1 MTATY
6 MALTPVQDIGAQV
19 KQAVDQAR
27 AAQQQAQVQALQAQ
41 QQAQQA
47 AREAQDQARQA
58 QQQAQEAAREARD
71 QAREAI
77 RQATRDAARGRF
89 GRPEVMQFP
98 PGFPGQ
104 PQIPEG
110 VVVISVAFFAMCAF
124 IAVGFP
130 LARAW
135 ARRLDRRSVAPTGA
149 DAETRGRL
157 ERIEQAVD
165 AIAVEVERIS
175 EGQRFTTKVMAD
187 LRALPQ
193 ADPSIPVNDRDR
205 SAVPLSRVRESR

>member
-1 MTATY
+1 MTATRTI
-6 MALTPVQDIGAQV
+6 LTTAQDGGAAAR
-19 KQAVDQAR
+19 QAADQAR
-27 AAQQQAQVQALQAQ
+27 TLEQQVQEQVRQAQ
-41 QQAQQA
+41 QQAREAQQQ
-47 AREAQDQARQA
+47 AQDQARQA
-58 QQQAQEAAREARD
+58 QE
-71 QAREAI
+71 QAREAQQ
-77 RQATRDAARGRF
+77 QAREAMERVRRDMDRGRF
-89 GRPEVMQFP
+89 GRSGVVQFP

-104 PQIPEG
+104 PQVPEG
-110 VVVISVAFFAMCAF
+110 AVIISVAFFTMCAF

-135 ARRLDRRSVAPTGA
+135 ARRLDKRSVGPTGA

-175 EGQRFTTKVMAD
+175 EGQRFTTKVIAD

-193 ADPSIPVNDRDR
+193 ADPSIPVNERDR
-205 SAVPLSRVRESR
+205 SAVPLSRAREAR

>member
-1 MTATY
+1 MIYIDPTQQ
-6 MALTPVQDIGAQV
+6 PQDVGAQV
-19 KQAVDQAR
+19 RQAVDQAR
-27 AAQQQAQVQALQAQ
+27 AAQLQAQMQANLARQQAQEQV
-41 QQAQQA
+41 
-47 AREAQDQARQA
+47 REAQDQARQA

-71 QAREAI
+71 QAR
-77 RQATRDAARGRF
+77 QAVDQVRREMERTRF
-89 GRPEVMQFP
+89 GRPVVAQFP

-130 LARAW
+130 LVRAW
-135 ARRLDRRSVAPTGA
+135 ARRLDRRSVVPTGT

-165 AIAVEVERIS
+165 AIAVEIERIS
-175 EGQRFTTKVMAD
+175 EGQRFTTKVIGD

-193 ADPSIPVNDRDR
+193 ADPSIPLNDRDR
-205 SAVPLSRVRESR
+205 SAVPLSRAREAR

>member
-1 MTATY
+1 MINISATQQ
-6 MALTPVQDIGAQV
+6 PQDVGAQV
-19 KQAVDQAR
+19 RQAVEQAR
-27 AAQQQAQVQALQAQ
+27 VAQELARQQAQEQARGAQ
-41 QQAQQA
+41 EQ
-47 AREAQDQARQA
+47 AREAQR
-58 QQQAQEAAREARD
+58 QAQEAAREARE
-71 QAREAI
+71 QARQAI
-77 RQATRDAARGRF
+77 EQARREMDRGRF
-89 GRPEVMQFP
+89 GRTSVQFP

-110 VVVISVAFFAMCAF
+110 VVVMSVAFFMMCAF

-135 ARRLDRRSVAPTGA
+135 ARRIDRRGVAPTGT

-175 EGQRFTTKVMAD
+175 EGQRFTTKVIAD
-187 LRALPQ
+187 LRALPP
-193 ADPSIPVNDRDR
+193 ADPAIAVNERDR
-205 SAVPLSRVRESR
+205 SAVPLSRAREAR

>member
-1 MTATY
+1 MIAKYATLT
-6 MALTPVQDIGAQV
+6 MAQDGGAAAR
-19 KQAVDQAR
+19 QAADQAR
-27 AAQQQAQVQALQAQ
+27 VLQQQVQEQVRQAQ
-41 QQAQQA
+41 
-47 AREAQDQARQA
+47 EQARQA
-58 QQQAQEAAREARD
+58 QE
-71 QAREAI
+71 QAREAQQ
-77 RQATRDAARGRF
+77 QARETVARVQRDMARGRF
-89 GRPEVMQFP
+89 GRPGIVQFP

-110 VVVISVAFFAMCAF
+110 IVVISVAFFAMCAF

-135 ARRLDRRSVAPTGA
+135 ARRVDKRNVAPTGT

-175 EGQRFTTKVMAD
+175 EGQRFTTKVIAD
-187 LRALPQ
+187 LRALPHP
-193 ADPSIPVNDRDR
+193 DPSIPMNDRDR
-205 SAVPLSRVRESR
+205 SAVPLSRARESR

>member
-1 MTATY
+1 MINNSA
-6 MALTPVQDIGAQV
+6 MQQPQDVGAQV
-19 KQAVDQAR
+19 RQAAEQAR
-27 AAQQQAQVQALQAQ
+27 AAQLQAQ
-41 QQAQQA
+41 TE
-47 AREAQDQARQA
+47 ARIA
-58 QQQAQEAAREARD
+58 QQQAQEQAREAQAQARQAQLQAQEAGRIARD
-71 QAREAI
+71 QAR
-77 RQATRDAARGRF
+77 QAMEQVRREMDRGRF
-89 GRPEVMQFP
+89 GRPVVQFP

-110 VVVISVAFFAMCAF
+110 VVVMSIAFFAMCAF

-135 ARRLDRRSVAPTGA
+135 ARRIDKRSAAPAGT

-175 EGQRFTTKVMAD
+175 EGQRFTTKVIAD

-193 ADPSIPVNDRDR
+193 PDASIPMNDRDR
-205 SAVPLSRVRESR
+205 AAVPLSRAREAR

>member
-1 MTATY
+1 MIHISATQQ
-6 MALTPVQDIGAQV
+6 PQDVGAQV
-19 KQAVDQAR
+19 RQAVQQAR
-27 AAQQQAQVQALQAQ
+27 AAQLQAQAQADVARQQAQAQARAAQDEARQAA
-41 QQAQQA
+41 QQAQDA
-47 AREAQDQARQA
+47 AREAQQ
-58 QQQAQEAAREARD
+58 

-77 RQATRDAARGRF
+77 DRVRRDMDRGRF
-89 GRPEVMQFP
+89 ARPVVAQFP

-110 VVVISVAFFAMCAF
+110 AVIISVAFFAMCAF

-149 DAETRGRL
+149 DSETRERL

-175 EGQRFTTKVMAD
+175 EGQRFTTKVIAD
-187 LRALPQ
+187 LRSLPQ
-193 ADPSIPVNDRDR
+193 GDPSIPMNDRER
-205 SAVPLSRVRESR
+205 AAVPLSRARESR